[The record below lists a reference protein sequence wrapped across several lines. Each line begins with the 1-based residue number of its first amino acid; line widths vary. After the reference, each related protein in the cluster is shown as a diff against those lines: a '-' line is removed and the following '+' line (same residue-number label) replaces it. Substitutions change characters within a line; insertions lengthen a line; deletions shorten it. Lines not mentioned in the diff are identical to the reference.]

1 MQNNDFIDD
10 GLFEGIY
17 KDIDRVSQQTQ
28 AMLEARGVMRNSP
41 DWNKA
46 FDGLSDKVKV
56 SHINLNDN
64 TVEGLESR
72 ALKAFSVQYHPE
84 ASPGPHDSRYLF
96 KRFFDLV
103 VGAGA

>member
-1 MQNNDFIDD
+1 LKFGHRGGNHPVRDETTGKVEITVQNHGFAVKK
-10 GLFEGIY
+10 E
-17 KDIDRVSQQTQ
+17 
-28 AMLEARGVMRNSP
+28 
-41 DWNKA
+41 
-46 FDGLSDKVKV
+46 GLSDKVKV

-64 TVEGLESR
+64 TVEGLESK